1 MPVGAPKGSRNAAKS
16 RMFEQA
22 LIREI
27 KQRDI
32 KAGEG
37 ETLRKIA
44 GQWVDQALI
53 GDLQAMKEL
62 RDTLDGK
69 PAQQVNVAGDQ
80 DNPLQ
85 HVIEMVV
92 IDATDRSTP

>member
-1 MPVGAPKGSRNAAKS
+1 MAAPVGNKNARKS

-32 KAGEG
+32 KDGEG
-37 ETLRKIA
+37 ETLRKVAAALLDKAIA
-44 GQWVDQALI
+44 Q
-53 GDLQAMKEL
+53 DLTAVKET

-69 PAQQVNVAGDQ
+69 PVQAVEASGPDGGPIESVSRIER
-80 DNPLQ
+80 
-85 HVIEMVV
+85 VIVEGS
-92 IDATDRSTP
+92 AA

>member
-1 MPVGAPKGSRNAAKS
+1 MAAPHGNQNAKKS

-32 KAGEG
+32 ESGEG

-44 GQWVDQALI
+44 AQWVDKALA
-53 GDLQAMKEL
+53 GDPTFNKEL

-69 PAQQVNVAGDQ
+69 PTQVIAGDSE
-80 DNPLQ
+80 NPLGFAL
-85 HVIEMVV
+85 VERRIV
-92 IDATDRSTP
+92 DPKA